1 MGMADTANVKVICY
15 MRNGFESAYGRLP
28 GCPRVPGKP
37 AEVEM
42 HPISAKYL
50 RGDPRVVFLTVAE
63 LKDFEAAAQ
72 AKAADLKERQA
83 DADAERTKAGDD
95 TKPDKPKRDRKPRT
109 RGE

>member
-1 MGMADTANVKVICY
+1 MAETETVKVICY

-83 DADAERTKAGDD
+83 AADKKAGDD
-95 TKPDKPKRDRKPRT
+95 TKPDKPKPKRDRKPRT
-109 RGE
+109 REE